1 MQLGELLVTSG
12 IISQAQLEEALQ
24 QQRDT
29 RQRLGEIFLE
39 KSFITEKV
47 LAEVL
52 EFQLGFPLV
61 HLYNVDI
68 DPQAVK
74 LLPEEA
80 AREYEVI
87 PIALVKNKLQVA
99 LIDPLNFSV
108 IEQLQLITG
117 KEIQPL
123 LGLRSEVEQA
133 LNKFYG
139 MQGEFDEWVEETA
152 AEAAQ
157 EREED
162 SAPESSD
169 APIIKLVNQMIHAA
183 VNLKASDI
191 HIEPDETS
199 VKIRYRIDGQL
210 RLERE
215 LPKNMQALLTTRV
228 KIIAKLNIAERRL
241 PQDGN
246 IQLQIMGRRID
257 IRVSTLPVVGG
268 ESIVLRLLDQS
279 AGIKGLDELG
289 FSPRNLQIFQRMS
302 KLPNGI
308 ILISGPTG
316 SGKTSTLYSILR
328 EMKDEEIK
336 IITVED
342 PVEYRFNGITQVQV
356 NTQIG
361 MTFASSL
368 RSILRQDPNVIMV
381 GEIRDPETA
390 AIAVRASLTGHLVL
404 STIHT
409 NNALSTINRL
419 QDMGIEGYL
428 IASSLACVTAQRL
441 VRRLCRHCAAL
452 APATEEEKLLLVSHR
467 LLSSSDARQ
476 LQLMKARGCGVC
488 GHTGYHGRIG
498 IHEVLA
504 VDADVRSYI
513 VEGRSRG
520 ELEQLVEG
528 KSFRTMLVDG
538 LEKVLAGQTDMQEVL
553 KAAFSE

>member
-29 RQRLGEIFLE
+29 KQRLGEIFLE

-61 HLYNVDI
+61 HLYNIDI

-80 AREYEVI
+80 AREYEAI

-133 LNKFYG
+133 LSKFYG

-157 EREED
+157 EQEEPD
-162 SAPESSD
+162 AQSSD

-199 VKIRYRIDGQL
+199 VKIRCRIDGQL

-257 IRVSTLPVVGG
+257 IRVSTLPAVNG

-289 FSPRNLQIFQRMS
+289 FSPRNLQIFQKMS

-441 VRRLCRHCAAL
+441 VRRLCSHCATRT
-452 APATEEEKLLLVSHR
+452 PATEEEKLLLVSHR
-467 LLSSSDARQ
+467 LISSQDAQQ

-488 GHTGYHGRIG
+488 GQTGYHGRIG

-504 VDADVRSYI
+504 IDADIRTAI
-513 VEGRSRG
+513 VENRTRG
-520 ELEQLVEG
+520 EFEQLLEG
-528 KSFRTMLVDG
+528 KAFRTMMVDG
-538 LEKVLAGQTDMQEVL
+538 LEKVLAGQTDVQEVL